1 LVRAARWGALRSRN
15 FRLLLACDII
25 SVLGSAVSYV
35 ALPFAVLAIGG
46 SASDIGYVSASSMV
60 AMMAF
65 LLFGGAV
72 ADRLPR
78 HRLIVAA
85 DSLLALAQ
93 AASAVLVLTGH
104 ARAWELAALAAVSG
118 AGLGF
123 FMPAAQGLLPQTV
136 DDAAQLSQANAMSR
150 VGANSAQ
157 IGGAAIGGIIVGL
170 AGPGWGLAADAA
182 SFAIAAALRVGMRFP
197 ALPPMAPTRM
207 LRQLQEGWQEFVSR
221 RWLWAIVLQFS
232 FLCAITF
239 GTISVLGPLVADSRL
254 GGARSWGA
262 VMAAYAAGS
271 VLGGLVMLRIRFSR
285 MLLAGTLAVPVF
297 ALLLFALAARLSV
310 PLVAAAA
317 CTAGAFAEVFAVN
330 WTTTMQQEIPPTL
343 LSRLSSY
350 DILGSMALA
359 PIGTAIA
366 GPLATAFGTSAVLTV
381 GGVLIVVI
389 TLPVLCVPEVRRLRR
404 RLPGPDPAP
413 ALDSAGE
420 PPA

>member
-1 LVRAARWGALRSRN
+1 VTGARWGALSSRN
-15 FRLLLACDII
+15 FRLLLACDVV

-35 ALPFAVLAIGG
+35 ALPFAVLAIDG

-85 DSLLALAQ
+85 DTLLALTQ
-93 AASAVLVLTGH
+93 ASAAILVLTGH
-104 ARAWELAALAAVSG
+104 ARVWELAALAAVGG
-118 AGLGF
+118 AGFGF

-136 DDAAQLSQANAMSR
+136 DAAQLSQANAMNR
-150 VGANSAQ
+150 VGSNSAQ
-157 IGGAAIGGIIVGL
+157 IGGAALGGVIVGL

-182 SFAIAAALRVGMRFP
+182 SFAIAAVLRIGMRFP
-197 ALPPMAPTRM
+197 ALSPAEPTRM
-207 LRQLQEGWQEFVSR
+207 LRQLHEGWQEFASR
-221 RWLWAIVLQFS
+221 RWLWVIVLQFS

-239 GTISVLGPLVADSRL
+239 GTISVLGPLVADSHL

-271 VLGGLVMLRIRFSR
+271 VLGGLVMIRIRFSR

-297 ALLLFALAARLSV
+297 AVLLFALAVPLSV

-317 CTAGAFAEVFAVN
+317 FAAGVFAEVFAVN

-366 GPLATAFGTSAVLTV
+366 GPLATTFGTSAVLTA

-389 TLPVLCVPEVRRLRR
+389 TLPVLCIPEVRHLRR
-404 RLPGPDPAP
+404 KMAKPGSDPST
-413 ALDSAGE
+413 SAQLSR
-420 PPA
+420 